1 MGRALF
7 HREGMKA
14 WLDAW
19 SSDTHREARPRR
31 DASEDAD
38 RVSLLTRKSDVGAVV
53 RLVARM
59 AMATL
64 QDVPS

>member
-19 SSDTHREARPRR
+19 SSAPREARPRR
-31 DASEDAD
+31 DSSEDAD
-38 RVSLLTRKSDVGAVV
+38 HVSLLIRNGDVGAVV

>member
-1 MGRALF
+1 
-7 HREGMKA
+7 MKA

-19 SSDTHREARPRR
+19 SSDTYREARPRR
-31 DASEDAD
+31 DVSEDAA
-38 RVSLLTRKSDVGAVV
+38 RESLLTRNSDVDAVV